1 MAFLFL
7 DKRNVIIGSVVLA
20 VIFSLGI
27 IIGYYGRQM
36 PDSSGSK
43 GDLISEGIFTFLLK
57 ISNEMCEITIL
68 NIFYLCVLFIG
79 LSFSLFKLKRQQK
92 TSADICC
99 PVFGF

>member
-7 DKRNVIIGSVVLA
+7 DKKNVIIGSVVLA

-43 GDLISEGIFTFLLK
+43 GDSISEGIFTLIPSSKKCAKSLSSFFLLQSSFHR
-57 ISNEMCEITIL
+57 IGCSLLFSN
-68 NIFYLCVLFIG
+68 
-79 LSFSLFKLKRQQK
+79 
-92 TSADICC
+92 
-99 PVFGF
+99 